1 MVVATINSK
10 GGVGKST
17 VAAHL
22 AAWFHEQGKK
32 VVLVDSDRQASSSSW
47 LSEAEPGVKAVQA
60 KTADEIYKLLPQ
72 LYPDCDV
79 LIADG
84 PAGLEEQSRIL
95 LMFADVAIVPC
106 GASRLDTDATGDAVK
121 LIEQARVQRKFS
133 GTQGG
138 LPQGLFV
145 INKLQPYTMLG
156 KELTAQ
162 AQSIGIPVAQ
172 HALHLRQVYADAP
185 GQRSFV
191 WRMGKR
197 AEIAKE
203 EITALFQEVEK
214 YAETAVNSS
223 QT

>member
-1 MVVATINSK
+1 MIVATVNSK

-17 VAAHL
+17 LAAHL

-47 LSEAEPGVKAVQA
+47 LSEAEPGVRAVQA
-60 KTADEIYKLLPQ
+60 KSADEIYKLLPE
-72 LYPDCDV
+72 LYEDCDV

-106 GASRLDTDATGDAVK
+106 GASRLDTDATSDAVK
-121 LIEQARVQRKFS
+121 LIEQARLQRKFS

-145 INKLQPYTMLG
+145 INKLQPHTVLG
-156 KELTAQ
+156 KELTEQ
-162 AQSIGIPVAQ
+162 AQSIGIPVAKSS
-172 HALHLRQVYADAP
+172 LHLRQVYADAP

-191 WRMGKR
+191 WRMGKK
-197 AEIAKE
+197 AEIATE
-203 EITALFQEVEK
+203 EINALFQEVSR
-214 YAETAVNSS
+214 YADDAVTRS
-223 QT
+223 QG

>member
-1 MVVATINSK
+1 MIVATINSK

-17 VAAHL
+17 LAAHL
-22 AAWFHEQGKK
+22 AAWFYERGKK

-47 LSEAEPGVKAVQA
+47 LSEAEPGIKAVQA
-60 KTADEIYKLLPQ
+60 QSADEIYKLLPE
-72 LYPDCDV
+72 LYEDCEV

-84 PAGLEEQSRIL
+84 PAGLEELSRIL

-133 GTQGG
+133 GTQGD

-145 INKLQPYTMLG
+145 INKLQPYTVLG
-156 KELTAQ
+156 RELAEHAQ
-162 AQSIGIPVAQ
+162 EIGIPVA
-172 HALHLRQVYADAP
+172 HHKLHLRQVYADAP

-191 WRMGKR
+191 WRMGNR
-197 AEIAKE
+197 AAVAAAEIN
-203 EITALFQEVEK
+203 ALFQEVAR
-214 YAETAVNSS
+214 YAEKAVNSAEA
-223 QT
+223 

>member
-1 MVVATINSK
+1 MIVATVNSK

-17 VAAHL
+17 LAAHL
-22 AAWFHEQGKK
+22 AAWFYEQGKK

-47 LSEAEPGVKAVQA
+47 LSEAEPGIKAVQA
-60 KTADEIYKLLPQ
+60 KTADEIYRLLPE
-72 LYPDCDV
+72 LYEDCDV

-145 INKLQPYTMLG
+145 INKLQPHTVLG
-156 KELTAQ
+156 RELEEHAQ
-162 AQSIGIPVAQ
+162 EIGIPVAC

-197 AEIAKE
+197 AEVAAE
-203 EITALFQEVEK
+203 EINALFQEVTR
-214 YAETAVNSS
+214 YAEKAVNSAEA
-223 QT
+223 

>member
-1 MVVATINSK
+1 MIVATVNSK

-17 VAAHL
+17 LAAHL
-22 AAWFHEQGKK
+22 AAWFYERGKK
-32 VVLVDSDRQASSSSW
+32 VALVDSDRQASSSSW
-47 LSEAEPGVKAVQA
+47 LSEAEPGIKAVRAQ
-60 KTADEIYKLLPQ
+60 TADEIYKLLPE
-72 LYPDCDV
+72 LYDDCDV

-121 LIEQARVQRKFS
+121 LIEQARIQRKFS
-133 GTQGG
+133 GTHGG

-145 INKLQPYTMLG
+145 INKLQPHTVLG
-156 KELTAQ
+156 RELSEHAQ
-162 AQSIGIPVAQ
+162 EMGIPVAH

-191 WRMGKR
+191 WRMGNR
-197 AEIAKE
+197 AAVAAE
-203 EITALFQEVEK
+203 EINELFQEVAS
-214 YAETAVNSS
+214 YAEKAVNSAEA
-223 QT
+223 